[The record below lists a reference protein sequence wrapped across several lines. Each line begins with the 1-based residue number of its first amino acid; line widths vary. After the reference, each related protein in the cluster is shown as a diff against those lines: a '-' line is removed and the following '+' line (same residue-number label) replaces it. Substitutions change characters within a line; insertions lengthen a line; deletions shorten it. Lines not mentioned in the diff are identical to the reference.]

1 MPPLARNV
9 LKLVCICFCLW
20 FFFAVLTPFMED
32 RIPAWKRY
40 NRIQEEQ
47 GLDSGALYYSNV
59 PQTQEAEINMRRA
72 VREGMDERIGK
83 KIRERENEK

>member
-1 MPPLARNV
+1 MPPLARNI
-9 LKLVCICFCLW
+9 LKLACICLGLW
-20 FFFAVLTPFMED
+20 FFFAILTPILED
-32 RIPAWKRY
+32 HIPAWKRY

-47 GLDSGALYYSNV
+47 GLDSGALYYTNV

-72 VREGMDERIGK
+72 VREGMEERMDR